1 MGEQTRML
9 ALTPFIVMIISMP
22 VLCSAL
28 GKLCTKHP
36 LYDKMPEYFQ
46 SELVRSWNYA
56 RIKEGALPFE
66 ASFYQPGYTNH
77 TYVPASGDDPHKFR
91 HLDLFVTDHSLER
104 RRARHA
110 RRHKKHARGKGG
122 GEEAHVFLSFQ
133 REARVYIMVHS
144 VPHYY
149 WRFAKKNHKK
159 SEARV
164 RLPGWKSEGWA
175 ELESDNSRDL
185 VSLGFTRSV
194 RGRYARIAFVFSR
207 SGYNVTLPAR
217 SWVKRKLKGVP
228 TRRGKYT
235 VLVSEANGYASKRP
249 RLSPALA
256 AKQTSVRAGERC
268 PSWLH
273 DTWAVD
279 GDETDPHT
287 AGVRFRTH
295 HPLWDPCF
303 WCAYDHEHGSD
314 ASALMGYTP
323 RFGYTALKNGREDE
337 SHTGFKGFVLQLR
350 DGLRMYYMV
359 HAKLSEARRFSA
371 QRHTVV
377 VAVTNSSDKNSLL
390 LELSFKADFGFA
402 SARAAHRRG
411 VVALSTH
418 DAALRAKARKAR
430 GALPMRLL
438 NVIDPSHL
446 DGRFS
451 YNKRDLKRGRSEHW
465 FALPICA
472 TSRAR
477 RGARLEIKNPSTALR
492 RTAAM
497 SRNLTRA
504 PLGDTDLIT
513 LGVTRHR

>member
-1 MGEQTRML
+1 MGAQTRML
-9 ALTPFIVMIISMP
+9 ALTPFYYDH
-22 VLCSAL
+22 
-28 GKLCTKHP
+28 KH
-36 LYDKMPEYFQ
+36 
-46 SELVRSWNYA
+46 A
-56 RIKEGALPFE
+56 GALQCARRCP
-66 ASFYQPGYTNH
+66 AIRGILLPAWIHNH

-110 RRHKKHARGKGG
+110 RRHKKHARGK
-122 GEEAHVFLSFQ
+122 
-133 REARVYIMVHS
+133 
-144 VPHYY
+144 
-149 WRFAKKNHKK
+149 
-159 SEARV
+159 EARV
-164 RLPGWKSEGWA
+164 RLPGWKPEGWA
-175 ELESDNSRDL
+175 ELESDNSRDP

-207 SGYNVTLPAR
+207 SGHNVTLPTR
-217 SWVKRKLKGVP
+217 SWVQRKLKGVP

-323 RFGYTALKNGREDE
+323 RFGYTALKNGREEE

-377 VAVTNSSDKNSLL
+377 VAVTNSSD
-390 LELSFKADFGFA
+390 
-402 SARAAHRRG
+402 
-411 VVALSTH
+411 
-418 DAALRAKARKAR
+418 
-430 GALPMRLL
+430 
-438 NVIDPSHL
+438 
-446 DGRFS
+446 
-451 YNKRDLKRGRSEHW
+451 
-465 FALPICA
+465 
-472 TSRAR
+472 
-477 RGARLEIKNPSTALR
+477 
-492 RTAAM
+492 
-497 SRNLTRA
+497 
-504 PLGDTDLIT
+504 
-513 LGVTRHR
+513 